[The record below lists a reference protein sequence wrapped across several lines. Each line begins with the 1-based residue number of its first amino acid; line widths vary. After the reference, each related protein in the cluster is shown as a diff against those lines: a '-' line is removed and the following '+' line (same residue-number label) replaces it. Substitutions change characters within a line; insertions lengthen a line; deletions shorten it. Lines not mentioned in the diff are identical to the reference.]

1 MHQNIKTRVPNSIK
15 QRESESHLFL
25 KRPQKQR
32 RRETQ
37 QQDTHREMPYVKNAT
52 ANRGIRVPCRT
63 TSNVHINRY
72 TMWTKYNWA
81 LGDTNNVTVGRIMD
95 YNRGK

>member
-1 MHQNIKTRVPNSIK
+1 MHQNIKTRVHSSIK
-15 QRESESHLFL
+15 ERESESPLFL

-37 QQDTHREMPYVKNAT
+37 QQNTHREMPYVKNAT
-52 ANRGIRVPCRT
+52 AKREIRVPFRT

-72 TMWTKYNWA
+72 TM
-81 LGDTNNVTVGRIMD
+81 
-95 YNRGK
+95 